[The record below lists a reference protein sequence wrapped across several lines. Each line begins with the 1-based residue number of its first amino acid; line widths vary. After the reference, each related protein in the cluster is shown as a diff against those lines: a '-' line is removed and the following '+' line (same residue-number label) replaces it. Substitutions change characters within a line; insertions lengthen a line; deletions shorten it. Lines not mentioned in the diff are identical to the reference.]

1 MGPSGASQA
10 SCVPRAGSGG
20 PSESS
25 GNDKVNSCGLHTQR
39 RQGSAAECRR
49 RCGRGEPSLGA
60 DVAGGGAQSQCRCG
74 TGWARTRRTCGRG
87 GHSDM
92 AGASASH
99 GADVQLRPQSQNK
112 GGTVKSQCRCARASP
127 SPGADATCAEP
138 SPGADVGGL
147 TSAGRCRRAAEEA
160 RRFPSPR
167 GMTVRTA
174 APAFPSCPHAATKHG
189 MLQQRRGVATL
200 SVARGMLCT
209 CRFVD
214 ESQLRGTMPSAYPR
228 VPAVPR
234 ICPRHTQ
241 WPSAVPTVA
250 QCRLPARGSQPC
262 RATHRDAETQ
272 RRDAPEAPQRAAACV
287 CAQECAWNGV
297 GHERP

>member
-74 TGWARTRRTCGRG
+74 TGWARIRRTCGRG
-87 GHSDM
+87 GQSDM
-92 AGASASH
+92 AGASASR
-99 GADVQLRPQSQNK
+99 GADVQLRPQSQNSS
-112 GGTVKSQCRCARASP
+112 GTVKSRCRCARASP
-127 SPGADATCAEP
+127 SPGADVTCAEP

-189 MLQQRRGVATL
+189 MLQQRRGVVTL
-200 SVARGMLCT
+200 SVARGMLCMF
-209 CRFVD
+209 RFVD
-214 ESQLRGTMPSAYPR
+214 ESKLRSAMTTALRRLPCRAFAPATRSGPVPYP
-228 VPAVPR
+228 
-234 ICPRHTQ
+234 
-241 WPSAVPTVA
+241 
-250 QCRLPARGSQPC
+250 QCRLPARGSQPYPV
-262 RATHRDAETQ
+262 THRDAETEETHPRHLHTQ
-272 RRDAPEAPQRAAACV
+272 LHACV
-287 CAQECAWNGV
+287 LRSVCGM
-297 GHERP
+297 HRP